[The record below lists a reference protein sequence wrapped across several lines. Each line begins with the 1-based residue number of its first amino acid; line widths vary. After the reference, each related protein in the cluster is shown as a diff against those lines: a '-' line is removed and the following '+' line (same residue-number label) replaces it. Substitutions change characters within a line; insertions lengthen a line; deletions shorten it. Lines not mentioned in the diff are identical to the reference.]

1 MGSLEQLKLKK
12 LVEDSNPSEKDSSAN
27 EYIFSFKNDQ
37 EAESSNPSDKFS
49 YLGQIAPITSD
60 PSSFNMPNLPLTPIE
75 EDA

>member
-1 MGSLEQLKLKK
+1 MGSLEHLKLKK

-49 YLGQIAPITSD
+49 YLG
-60 PSSFNMPNLPLTPIE
+60 
-75 EDA
+75 